1 MWTTNHDLGRD
12 SYAKANARKCTT
24 YSLHPSLF
32 AHKFDKDTCIYN
44 SIRHYHNMGSD
55 LKLIFVVGGTGAQ
68 GLPIVNSAC
77 KQRIDLIESDID
89 P

>member
-1 MWTTNHDLGRD
+1 
-12 SYAKANARKCTT
+12 
-24 YSLHPSLF
+24 
-32 AHKFDKDTCIYN
+32 
-44 SIRHYHNMGSD
+44 MGSD